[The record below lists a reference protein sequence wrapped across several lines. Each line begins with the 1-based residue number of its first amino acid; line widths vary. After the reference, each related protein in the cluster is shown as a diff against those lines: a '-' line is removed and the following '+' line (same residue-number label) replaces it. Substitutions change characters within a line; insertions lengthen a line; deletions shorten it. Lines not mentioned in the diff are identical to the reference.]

1 MASTNYLTRI
11 LYKNHTANQTSFA
24 GAYQLLMP
32 AKTVPAPVEAPNTV
46 EITTLEDDAQTFL
59 PGIKQSGSK
68 EYVGNLDNDVITT
81 VEGLDEVD
89 ILILYGS
96 DGLGGSGIYGYT
108 CKKPTAAPN
117 ETSGPDGVL
126 EMTVTC
132 VPMTVPEH
140 ITGTVTYDDSTKKFT
155 LAIST

>member
-11 LYKNHTANQTSFA
+11 LWKKHTANQADFK
-24 GAYQLLMP
+24 GAYEMLMP

-59 PGIKQSGSK
+59 PGIKQSSSK
-68 EYVGNLDNDVITT
+68 EYVSNLDNEVINT
-81 VEGLDEVD
+81 VDGMDDEID

-96 DGLGGSGIYGYT
+96 DGLGQSGIYGYT
-108 CKKPTAAPN
+108 CKRPTATPN

-155 LAIST
+155 LA